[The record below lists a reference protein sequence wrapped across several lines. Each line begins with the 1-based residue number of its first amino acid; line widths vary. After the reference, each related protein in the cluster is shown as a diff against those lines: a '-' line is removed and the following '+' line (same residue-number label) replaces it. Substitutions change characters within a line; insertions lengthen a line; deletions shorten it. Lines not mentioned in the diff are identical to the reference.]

1 MPRFLTP
8 SRRVAS
14 AHTDTRP
21 RQPAAPGPRPAVLSR
36 EDTLA
41 ELRAIYRLLATGDI
55 LAAKARLTTL
65 GRNLQA

>member
-14 AHTDTRP
+14 AAQDTRP
-21 RQPAAPGPRPAVLSR
+21 RLPAAPCPRPAIISR

-41 ELRAIYRLLATGDI
+41 ELRAIYRLLDTEQVHT
-55 LAAKARLTTL
+55 AKQRLITL